1 MILCINESRFTLVP
15 FFTKSFSGVLCSE
28 PPDKLQEVPSPPSP
42 GLHPRQQESRHLEP
56 GSRRG
61 PRIATLTKMLAPLRR
76 QDRSCAAGMSLFLFP
91 RFNLATERGTSQR
104 KSEQTREIKNRTALP
119 FEYIL
124 SAKLSRPRK
133 GCATDRPKRRFG
145 F

>member
-61 PRIATLTKMLAPLRR
+61 PRIATLTKMLA
-76 QDRSCAAGMSLFLFP
+76 AIEEAGQKLCGWNVSLP
-91 RFNLATERGTSQR
+91 VS
-104 KSEQTREIKNRTALP
+104 KV
-119 FEYIL
+119 
-124 SAKLSRPRK
+124 
-133 GCATDRPKRRFG
+133 
-145 F
+145 